1 MKNLFALVGAGTIAF
16 AGLGWY
22 FGWYNLSR
30 QPSAPGTQTI
40 KVDLHPTKITTDVQK
55 AGEHVGEIIEHLSDK
70 NTPASPANDKPQ
82 EPQLPTV
89 RQVEQLFA
97 PSSASGQNASAN
109 SQSGVIQPVK
119 PVPGPQ
125 R

>member
-40 KVDLHPTKITTDVQK
+40 KVDLHPNKMTTDVQK
-55 AGEHVGEIIEHLSDK
+55 GAEHVGEIIEHLSDK
-70 NTPASPANDKPQ
+70 NSSAAPANDKPQ
-82 EPQLPTV
+82 EPQLPSV
-89 RQVEQLFA
+89 GQVEHFFA
-97 PSSASGQNASAN
+97 PSPATGQNMPAN
-109 SQSGVIQPVK
+109 SPAGAIQPVSA
-119 PVPGPQ
+119 PGP
-125 R
+125 RR

>member
-1 MKNLFALVGAGTIAF
+1 MRNLFALVGAGTIAF

-40 KVDLHPTKITTDVQK
+40 KVDLHPNKISTDVQK
-55 AGEHVGEIIEHLSDK
+55 GAEHVGEMIEHLGDK
-70 NTPASPANDKPQ
+70 NPTAPANDKAQ
-82 EPQLPTV
+82 EPQLPSV
-89 RQVEQLFA
+89 GQVQQLFA
-97 PSSASGQNASAN
+97 PAPVTGQNMPPNSPAGAILPVSA
-109 SQSGVIQPVK
+109 
-119 PVPGPQ
+119 PGPQ